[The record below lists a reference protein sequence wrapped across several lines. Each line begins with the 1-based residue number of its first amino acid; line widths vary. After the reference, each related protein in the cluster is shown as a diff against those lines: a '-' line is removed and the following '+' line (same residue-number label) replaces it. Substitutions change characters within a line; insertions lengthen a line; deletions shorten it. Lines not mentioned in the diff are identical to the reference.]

1 MSVPRRLVLIDGNS
15 YLYRAFHALP
25 PLTTSSGQPTG
36 AIFGF
41 LNMLRQIQRSRS
53 PDLIAVVMD
62 APGPTFRDELYAHY
76 KANREAMPDDLQ
88 AQISPLMEMVK
99 ALGITLLRESGVEA
113 DDVIG
118 TLAKQAHAAG
128 LDTLIATSDKDMAQ
142 LVNERIRLFD
152 GISGRM
158 LDPAGVAE
166 KFGVPPERMID
177 WLTLV
182 GDTSDN
188 IPGVPSVGPKTAAKW
203 LTEYGSLD
211 AIVTRATEI
220 KGKVGEKL
228 RAHLQQ
234 LPLSRQLATIRC
246 DVPLD
251 RKPEDMQLG
260 TPDVD
265 ALTRLA
271 GQLEIR
277 SLLNGIAPNIVS
289 AEGAATGEEAPTA
302 GPATEPSAADSAAP
316 PVKLPDPVTRNYQTI
331 FTAAQLATWLKRI
344 ESAELVAFDT
354 ETTSLDYMQAEIV
367 GLSFALDA
375 GDAAYLPLAHRYVGA
390 PDQLDRADTLAKLK
404 AWLENPTA
412 HKVGHHLK
420 YDAHVLANHG
430 IRLAGMRYDTMLE
443 SYVLDSTAT
452 RHDMDS
458 VAKKYLGVDTIHF
471 EDVAG
476 KGVKQITF
484 DQVSVERASDYAAE
498 DADITLRL
506 HQQLWPQLKAV
517 PGLAELY
524 EDIEQPLVQVLTR
537 MEETGVLVNTRLLRT
552 MSGEFAGKMAAL
564 EKAVHQEAGH
574 PFNLNSPKQ
583 LQTVLFDELKL
594 PVRQYTPTKQPSTN
608 EDALAELA
616 DEYPLPR
623 LILDYRSLSKLKSTY
638 TDKLPEQVC
647 ARTGR
652 IHTSYHQAVA
662 ATGRLSSSDPNLQN
676 IPIRSEEGRRIRQA
690 FIAREGCVLLAADYS
705 QIELRIM
712 AHLSGD
718 EGLLSAFAEDRDIHQ
733 ATAAEVFD
741 TPLVEVT
748 KDQRRSA
755 KAINFGLIYGMSA
768 FGLARQ
774 LGIGREEAARYVELY
789 FLRYP
794 GVKAYMER
802 TRAQAREQGYVETV
816 FGRRL
821 YLPDIGARQAARRQ
835 YAERSAIN
843 APMQGTAADIIKR
856 AMISTDAW
864 LQQSGSGAQLIMQV
878 HDELVLEVPAE
889 SLAAV
894 RSQVVLLMSSA
905 AELRAPLRVDVG
917 HGANWDEAH

>member
-1 MSVPRRLVLIDGNS
+1 MSAPRRLVLIDGNS

-25 PLTTSSGQPTG
+25 PLTTTSGQPTG

-41 LNMLRQIQRSRS
+41 LNMLRQIQRTRS
-53 PDLIAVVMD
+53 PNLIAVVMD
-62 APGPTFRDELYAHY
+62 APGPTFRDELYAQY
-76 KANREAMPDDLQ
+76 KANREVMPDDLQ
-88 AQISPLMEMVK
+88 AQIAPLMEMVK
-99 ALGITLLRESGVEA
+99 ALGLTLLREPGVEA

-118 TLAKQAHAAG
+118 TLATRAYAAG
-128 LDTLIATSDKDMAQ
+128 LETLIATSDKDMAQ
-142 LVNERIRLFD
+142 LVNDRIRLFD

-158 LDPAGVAE
+158 LDPPGVLE

-211 AIVTRATEI
+211 AIVARADEI

-228 RAHLQQ
+228 RAHLDQ
-234 LPLSRQLATIRC
+234 LPLSRQLATIQC

-251 RKPEDMQLG
+251 IEPADMQLG
-260 TPDVD
+260 SPDVS

-271 GQLEIR
+271 EQLEIR
-277 SLLNGIAPNIVS
+277 SLLKGIEPEVATSEGTATAAP
-289 AEGAATGEEAPTA
+289 AAVE
-302 GPATEPSAADSAAP
+302 PATQTSNMP
-316 PVKLPDPVTRNYQTI
+316 PAKLPDPVTRNYQTLV
-331 FTAAQLATWLKRI
+331 TAAQLDSWLERI
-344 ESAELVAFDT
+344 ENAELVAFDT

-367 GLSFALDA
+367 GLSFALEA
-375 GDAAYLPLAHRYVGA
+375 GEAAYLPVAHRYVGA
-390 PDQLDRADTLAKLK
+390 PDQLDRTDTLAKLK
-404 AWLENPTA
+404 SWLENPAA

-452 RHDMDS
+452 RHDLDS
-458 VAKKYLGVDTIHF
+458 VAKKYLGIDTIHF

-476 KGVKQITF
+476 KGARQITF
-484 DQVSVERASDYAAE
+484 DQVSVDLASEYAAE

-506 HQQLWPQLKAV
+506 HQSLWAQLAAV
-517 PGLAELY
+517 PGLTELY
-524 EDIEQPLVQVLTR
+524 DSIEQPLVPVLTR
-537 MEETGVLVNTRLLRT
+537 MEETGVLVDTRLLRA
-552 MSGEFAGKMAAL
+552 MSGEFAEQMAAL
-564 EKAVHQEAGH
+564 EKTVHQEAGH

-583 LQTVLFDELKL
+583 LQAVLFDELKL
-594 PVRQYTPTKQPSTN
+594 PIRQYTPTKQPSTN

-616 DEYPLPR
+616 DDYALPR

-676 IPIRSEEGRRIRQA
+676 IPIRSAEGRRIRQA
-690 FIAREGCVLLAADYS
+690 FIAREGCLLLAADYS

-712 AHLSGD
+712 AHLSED
-718 EGLLSAFAEDRDIHQ
+718 EGLLRAFAEDRDVHQ

-741 TPLVEVT
+741 TPLTEVT
-748 KDQRRSA
+748 TDQRRSA

-774 LGIGREEAARYVELY
+774 LGIGREEAQRYVELY

-802 TRAQAREQGYVETV
+802 TRAQAREQGYVETI

-864 LQQSGSGAQLIMQV
+864 LQQSGTGAQLIMQV

-889 SLAAV
+889 QLATV
-894 RSQVVLLMSSA
+894 SPQVVTLMSSA
-905 AELRAPLRVDVG
+905 AALRVPLRVDVG
-917 HGANWDEAH
+917 HGTNWDEAH